1 MSDCLFCRIID
12 GGLPSTKVYEDE
24 AHLAFMDIGPA
35 NPGHLLVVPK
45 QHHQCLADMPEGM
58 IGPLFVA
65 ASRLGQAAMKATGAP
80 AFNLIVN
87 NGQAAGQLVFHTHVH
102 VIPRFVDDGHKHWG
116 KKDVPEER
124 TKALARE
131 IERILKEEMSV

>member
-12 GGLPSTKVYEDE
+12 GELPSTKVYEDE

-45 QHHQCLADMPEGM
+45 QHHQCLAEMPEEM
-58 IGPLFVA
+58 VGPLFVV
-65 ASRLGQAAMKATGAP
+65 ASRLGQAAMKATAAP

-116 KKDVPEER
+116 KKEIPEER
-124 TKALARE
+124 TKALAGE
-131 IERILKEEMSV
+131 ISRIIKEGAGV